1 MITLKV
7 KPLSANN
14 MYTGKKTKSFEYR
27 QYEKTILSLLPNTFE
42 IPKGKLRLLIRVG
55 VSSSLSDVDNIL
67 KPFIDCLQLK
77 YKFNDKL
84 IYKIQVEKEDVP
96 KGSEFIKFTLKEK
109 V

>member
-1 MITLKV
+1 
-7 KPLSANN
+7 